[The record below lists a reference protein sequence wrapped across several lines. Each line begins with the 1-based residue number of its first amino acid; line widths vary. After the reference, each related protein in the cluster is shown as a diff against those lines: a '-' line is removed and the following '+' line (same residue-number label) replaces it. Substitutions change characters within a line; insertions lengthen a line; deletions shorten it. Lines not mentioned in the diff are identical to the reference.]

1 MMTEMDDKTRTSLLR
16 RLSRAEGQMGAVR
29 RMIEEGTDC
38 ADVLLQ
44 IAAVRGALGKIGR
57 ALLESHMETCVSE
70 GLAGDDDERRR
81 ERIDEL
87 VEVFSRFAGMTSR

>member
-1 MMTEMDDKTRTSLLR
+1 MEDKTKSSLLR

-44 IAAVRGALGKIGR
+44 IAAVRGALGKVGR
-57 ALLESHMETCVSE
+57 ALLESHMETCVTEALS
-70 GLAGDDDERRR
+70 GDDEERRR
-81 ERIDEL
+81 QRIDEL
-87 VEVFSRFAGMTSR
+87 VEVFSRFGGMTSR